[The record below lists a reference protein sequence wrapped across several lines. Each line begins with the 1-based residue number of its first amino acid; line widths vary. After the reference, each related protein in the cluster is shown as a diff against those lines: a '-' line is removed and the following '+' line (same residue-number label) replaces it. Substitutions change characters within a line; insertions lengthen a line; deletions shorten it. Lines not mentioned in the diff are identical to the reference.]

1 MKGALRD
8 ATSGWRRVTAGH
20 ALLGVGLLLLL
31 VGAGY
36 LLARVRRPA
45 HVVETVTTGARAAT
59 AAAVPTPVYFA
70 PQLPARDAELEQAG
84 DRIAEAEVYLK
95 KRQGAAALAA
105 LTRARH
111 AASRALESRQRAGAR
126 HDALAA
132 ALKELDTVER
142 TIERGAYE
150 EARRQLVALDKSLDE
165 GVNREP

>member
-31 VGAGY
+31 AGACY

-45 HVVETVTTGARAAT
+45 HVVETVTTGARAAP
-59 AAAVPTPVYFA
+59 AAASTPVYFA

-95 KRQGAAALAA
+95 KRQGAAALSA

-111 AASRALESRQRAGAR
+111 AAARALESRQRVGAR
-126 HDALAA
+126 RDALAA
-132 ALKELDTVER
+132 ALRELDTVEHA
-142 TIERGAYE
+142 IERGAYE
-150 EARRQLVALDKSLDE
+150 DARRQLVALDKSLD
-165 GVNREP
+165 RPDF